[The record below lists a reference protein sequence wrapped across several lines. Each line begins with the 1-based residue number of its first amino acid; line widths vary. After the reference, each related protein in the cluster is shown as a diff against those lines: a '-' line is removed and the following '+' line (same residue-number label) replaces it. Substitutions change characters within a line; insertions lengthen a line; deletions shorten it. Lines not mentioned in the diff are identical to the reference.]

1 MPKYIVDIRETL
13 IKGVEVE
20 ASSISEAKALAK
32 DMYNDGDIVLG
43 EESFTGDVDVRVLD
57 VEGSEIDLKQSF
69 EDEIQKSRPSYKN
82 ENRDKDDDSDF
93 ESDMEDVIEEDGL
106 FDDGMM
112 YDDEMGDLDDD
123 SFGDSED
130 EDDVFEDDDDT
141 DFI

>member
-57 VEGSEIDLKQSF
+57 AEYSVLENW
-69 EDEIQKSRPSYKN
+69 DENYIR
-82 ENRDKDDDSDF
+82 
-93 ESDMEDVIEEDGL
+93 
-106 FDDGMM
+106 
-112 YDDEMGDLDDD
+112 
-123 SFGDSED
+123 
-130 EDDVFEDDDDT
+130 
-141 DFI
+141 